1 MCGQHDSKF
10 LASECSVLR
19 SFLIID
25 TTGRVSSTTDAHSG
39 RRVLRKHSADNL
51 SEEAPKGIQIVET
64 ILTVRSRVS
73 LNMANSTMNQQRQ
86 DEPFLPSP
94 FTNTQPPPELIAQGA
109 EALLYRTHFLTPSR
123 PAALKARPS
132 KPYRHPTL
140 DARLTKQR
148 VLAEA
153 RILVKLAA
161 LAGDSGNQ
169 INVPAVL
176 SLEWDTARKVKA
188 LGEEQRG
195 SRGGGAWL
203 LMEWIEGRSV
213 KDLLRHW
220 DAWYKSAASSVTPE
234 ELARQEDE
242 VKRLLR
248 RIGRAVGA
256 MHNKGGVVHG
266 DLTSSNILIRP
277 FKDGHLQHGSGNI
290 TNGDSTTNEDHLSP
304 QDLNGEIVLID
315 FGLATQSIQ
324 DEDRAVDLY
333 VLERAFGSTH
343 PRQEGWFD
351 AEVLQSQD
359 GYRGTYKGANVVL
372 KRLEDVRLRGRKR
385 SMIG

>member
-1 MCGQHDSKF
+1 
-10 LASECSVLR
+10 
-19 SFLIID
+19 
-25 TTGRVSSTTDAHSG
+25 
-39 RRVLRKHSADNL
+39 
-51 SEEAPKGIQIVET
+51 
-64 ILTVRSRVS
+64 
-73 LNMANSTMNQQRQ
+73 MANLTTTPQRE
-86 DEPFLPSP
+86 DEPFLPAP
-94 FTNTQPPPELIAQGA
+94 FINTVPPPQLIAQGA
-109 EALLYRTHFLTPSR
+109 EALLYRTHFLTSSN

-153 RILVKLAA
+153 RILVKLSA
-161 LAGDSGNQ
+161 LAGDSSNEVH
-169 INVPAVL
+169 VPAVL

-188 LGEEQRG
+188 LDAEQRG

-213 KDLLRHW
+213 KELLRQW
-220 DAWYKSAASSVTPE
+220 DAWHKNVGYSVVAE
-234 ELARQEDE
+234 ELTRQEDE
-242 VKRLLR
+242 IKKLLR
-248 RIGRAVGA
+248 RIGKAVGA
-256 MHNKGGVVHG
+256 MHNKGSVVHG
-266 DLTSSNILIRP
+266 DLTSSNILVRP
-277 FKDGHLQHGSGNI
+277 LKDAHLQNGSNGV
-290 TNGDSTTNEDHLSP
+290 TNGETTTHEDHVSP
-304 QDLNGEIVLID
+304 PDLNGEIVLID

-359 GYRGTYKGANVVL
+359 GYRGSYKGSNVVL